1 MATATDAVVRQR
13 FPRAY
18 ASLNKLSG
26 APGRVLE
33 SAGPVGLF
41 AIQAI
46 GQSPVPDMLV
56 IGRLKRKKLALKDQ
70 IQRLKDQ
77 LTPDIIA

>member
-1 MATATDAVVRQR
+1 MSRIPDPAEEDEVRRRLAELQ
-13 FPRAY
+13 
-18 ASLNKLSG
+18 LDHND
-26 APGRVLE
+26 LE
-33 SAGPVGLF
+33 V

-46 GQSPVPDMLV
+46 GLSPVPDMLV
-56 IGRLKRKKLALKDQ
+56 IGRLKRKKLALKDE

>member
-1 MATATDAVVRQR
+1 MSGEGLTGEEAAIRR
-13 FPRAY
+13 R
-18 ASLNKLSG
+18 LSEL
-26 APGRVLE
+26 PLDHNDLE
-33 SAGPVGLF
+33 V

-46 GQSPVPDMLV
+46 GLSPVPDMMV
-56 IGRLKRKKLALKDQ
+56 IGRLKRKKLALKDE

>member
-1 MATATDAVVRQR
+1 MSEPQNPIDESEARRRLAELQLDH
-13 FPRAY
+13 
-18 ASLNKLSG
+18 SD
-26 APGRVLE
+26 LE
-33 SAGPVGLF
+33 V

>member
-1 MATATDAVVRQR
+1 MNGGLPDAADEAAIRKRLAELQ
-13 FPRAY
+13 
-18 ASLNKLSG
+18 LDHND
-26 APGRVLE
+26 LE
-33 SAGPVGLF
+33 V

-46 GQSPVPDMLV
+46 GQVPVPDMLV
-56 IGRLKRKKLALKDQ
+56 IGRLKRKKLALKDD

>member
-1 MATATDAVVRQR
+1 M
-13 FPRAY
+13 
-18 ASLNKLSG
+18 SG
-26 APGRVLE
+26 GPGPADE
-33 SAGPVGLF
+33 SAIRRRLSELKVDHNDLEV

-46 GQSPVPDMLV
+46 AQSPAPDMLV
-56 IGRLKRKKLALKDQ
+56 IGRLKRKKLLLKDE